1 VNKVYLSLEK
11 NIEAFNQFQN
21 LWSRYGIDG
30 IRADTMSEGIAK
42 AIELE
47 KSDDVE
53 LFFIDI
59 VADEIDFMPQL
70 SILSN
75 ETNAPIL
82 IATSNPNPTEHKNS
96 LNNGADSYGKYC
108 ETPEESINTVIA
120 ILNSIERRAR
130 KEKRPNKIIAHEDFL
145 LVSGDNKVFIKDKEI
160 MLTNAESEIL
170 YYFAINRGNILSH
183 SQIYDQVS
191 KDIYEP
197 SPNIIYNI
205 ITRLRKKLRSAVQAE
220 YIETVK
226 GTGYRFKAK

>member
-11 NIEAFNQFQN
+11 NIEAFNHFKD
-21 LWSRYGIDG
+21 LWNRRGVDG
-30 IRADTMSEGIAK
+30 VRADTMSEGIAK

-47 KSDDVE
+47 KSDNTE
-53 LFFIDI
+53 LLFIAI

-82 IATSNPNPTEHKNS
+82 IVTSKPNSIEHKNS
-96 LNNGADSYGKYC
+96 LNNGADSYGEYC

-120 ILNSIERRAR
+120 VINSIERRAR
-130 KEKRPNKIIAHEDFL
+130 KKKRPNKIIAHEDFL
-145 LVSGDNKVFIKDKEI
+145 LVSGDNRVFIKDKEVT
-160 MLTNAESEIL
+160 LSNAESEIL
-170 YYFAINRGNILSH
+170 YYFALNRGYVLSH

-205 ITRLRKKLRSAVQAE
+205 ITRLRKKLRAAVQTE